1 MKENVL
7 DVLMYLFQHYMDEE
21 SDVEPDRETLQG
33 ALLEAGFMHTEIDK
47 AFDWLD
53 GLVMI
58 REESKT
64 SSLQTMLSTRV
75 YAEQEINM
83 LDLESRGFLLYL
95 EHTGV
100 LDPTSRE
107 LVLDRILALDT
118 TDIDIERLKWV
129 ILMVLFNQQ
138 DQEMSFDWIENVVFD
153 STVEYLH

>member
-21 SDVEPDRETLQG
+21 PDLEPDRETLQG
-33 ALLEAGFMHTEIDK
+33 TLLEAGFLHTEIDK

-53 GLVMI
+53 GLAMVQ
-58 REESKT
+58 EENK
-64 SSLQTMLSTRV
+64 SSGQTLPATRV
-75 YAEQEINM
+75 YAERETDM
-83 LDLESRGFLLYL
+83 LDLECRGFLLYL

-100 LDPTSRE
+100 LNPASRE
-107 LVLDRILALDT
+107 LVLDRIIALDT

-129 ILMVLFNQQ
+129 ILMVLFNQT

-153 STVEYLH
+153 STAEYLH